1 MLALRLWVVGAQCYM
16 LHIDPLSSIQYW
28 DRRSESEA
36 MYKSVAPFVPARG
49 CPAPPGIPIGT
60 SWRVRRS
67 RSVKVEMSGPG
78 SAQTRVYARDEG
90 EGCGDDRA
98 RVVLLTI

>member
-1 MLALRLWVVGAQCYM
+1 M
-16 LHIDPLSSIQYW
+16 LHSDPLRSIQYW
-28 DRRSESEA
+28 NRGSESEA
-36 MYKSVAPFVPARG
+36 MYKTVAHIVPDRG

-78 SAQTRVYARDEG
+78 SAQTRVYASDEG

-98 RVVLLTI
+98 RVGLLTI